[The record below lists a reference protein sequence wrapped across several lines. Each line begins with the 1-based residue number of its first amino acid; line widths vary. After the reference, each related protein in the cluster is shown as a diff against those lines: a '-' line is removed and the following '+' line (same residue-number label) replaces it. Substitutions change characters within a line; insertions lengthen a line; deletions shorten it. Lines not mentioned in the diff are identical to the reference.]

1 MKVSI
6 RRHDTQELVY
16 ELQVSDTAVDDV
28 VIPWYAHGPGKGIEP
43 GGIYEFTDLIDRFLP
58 PAGLVQ
64 YDDPSAEGESDL

>member
-43 GGIYEFTDLIDRFLP
+43 GGIYEFTDTIGDT
-58 PAGLVQ
+58 
-64 YDDPSAEGESDL
+64 